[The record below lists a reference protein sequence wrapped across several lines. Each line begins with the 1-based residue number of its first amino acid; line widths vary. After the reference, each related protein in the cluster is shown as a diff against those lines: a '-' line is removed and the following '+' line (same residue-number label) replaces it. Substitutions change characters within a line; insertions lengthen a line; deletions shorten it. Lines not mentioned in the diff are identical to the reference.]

1 MASPIWQTKFG
12 LFARLECVCD
22 QENSVSQ
29 QSNLSL
35 AEVYERY
42 LSRAIADP
50 WTRVLLEFASPK
62 PGERVLDLA
71 CGTGSVARQVAPMVG
86 VSGQVLALDIN
97 SEMLDVGRAQPPPA
111 GASILWQEGDATRL
125 ELPDD
130 AFDLVL
136 CQQGFQFFPD
146 RVGSGREMRRVLR
159 DGGSAVISVWQSLNS
174 HPVYEALFTETAR
187 LLDVPTTD
195 VDVAFSLSNSEELYT
210 LLSEAGFQY
219 IEITPRALSIRMS
232 EPERF
237 VQFSILGA
245 ATSVPA
251 FASMDAVERLVLVE
265 AVRDETHAIVQHFRD
280 GDFLAFSMETNI
292 AIVK

>member
-1 MASPIWQTKFG
+1 MNQQPDLSP
-12 LFARLECVCD
+12 
-22 QENSVSQ
+22 
-29 QSNLSL
+29 

-50 WTRVLLEFASPK
+50 WTRVLLELASPK
-62 PGERVLDLA
+62 PGERVLDIA

-86 VSGQVLALDIN
+86 ISGQVLALDIN
-97 SEMLDVGRAQPPPA
+97 SKMLEVGRAQPSPA

-125 ELPDD
+125 ELPGD

-146 RVGSGREMRRVLR
+146 RVVSGREMRRVLR

-187 LLDVPTTD
+187 LLDVPITD
-195 VDVAFSLSNSEELYT
+195 VDVAFSLSNSDELYT
-210 LLSEAGFQY
+210 LLSGAGFQY
-219 IEITPRALSIRMS
+219 IEITPRSLSIRMP

-251 FASMDAVERLVLVE
+251 FASMDAIERFALVE
-265 AVRDETHAIVQHFRD
+265 KVRAKTHAIIQGFRD
-280 GDFLAFSMETNI
+280 GDSLAFSMETNI
-292 AIVK
+292 AIAK

>member
-1 MASPIWQTKFG
+1 MNQQPDLSP
-12 LFARLECVCD
+12 
-22 QENSVSQ
+22 
-29 QSNLSL
+29 

-50 WTRVLLEFASPK
+50 WTRVLLELALPK
-62 PGERVLDLA
+62 PGERVLDIA

-86 VSGQVLALDIN
+86 ISGQVLALDIN
-97 SEMLDVGRAQPPPA
+97 SEMLEVGRAQPSPA

-125 ELPDD
+125 ELPGD

-146 RVGSGREMRRVLR
+146 RVASGREMRRVLR
-159 DGGSAVISVWQSLNS
+159 DGGRAVISVWQSLS
-174 HPVYEALFTETAR
+174 RHPLYEELFTATAR
-187 LLDVPTTD
+187 VLDAPISD
-195 VDVAFSLSNSEELYT
+195 VDVAFSLSNPEELYT
-210 LLSEAGFQY
+210 LLSEAGFHY
-219 IEITPRALSIRMS
+219 IEITPRSLFIRMP

-251 FASMDAVERLVLVE
+251 FASMDAIERFALVE
-265 AVRDETHAIVQHFRD
+265 KVRAKTHAIIQGFRD
-280 GDFLAFSMETNI
+280 GDSLAFSMETNI
-292 AIVK
+292 AIAK